1 MPIPFLPPKGYTEKD
16 TFFIDIFFYILE
28 IQETLRD
35 IIEHYNRFTINTNLN
50 ILSHPAQI
58 DDHSEE
64 LLQLIQFRR
73 IVIEE
78 IEFVKNEIKKY
89 NDKISSLFL
98 NASYHDKIN
107 GYYSFDNSHLIY
119 KKTEFSIEDV
129 DNISY
134 SYKKKLITKDVLKSN
149 NVKVKIHKPEVG
161 KRRGTVFVSADRPN
175 VLRGALGNGFG
186 GYELG
191 ALIGMAIEY
200 AITGKIYYYK
210 GTI

>member
-1 MPIPFLPPKGYTEKD
+1 MKTKLKTLLIYVFIIFSLGCEKNTEIYNTENKKNTIQETQNNISIIFKKNRAIALLIYKKYSKNKIENNVLIVQKNKEQKFKKFLKKKTLNRESSLFPTSEIDQMPIPFLPPKGYTEKD

-78 IEFVKNEIKKY
+78 IE
-89 NDKISSLFL
+89 
-98 NASYHDKIN
+98 
-107 GYYSFDNSHLIY
+107 
-119 KKTEFSIEDV
+119 
-129 DNISY
+129 
-134 SYKKKLITKDVLKSN
+134 
-149 NVKVKIHKPEVG
+149 
-161 KRRGTVFVSADRPN
+161 
-175 VLRGALGNGFG
+175 
-186 GYELG
+186 
-191 ALIGMAIEY
+191 
-200 AITGKIYYYK
+200 
-210 GTI
+210 

>member
-1 MPIPFLPPKGYTEKD
+1 MKTKLKTLLIYVFIIFSLGCEKNTEIYNTENKKNTIQETQNNISILFKKNRAIALLIYKKYSKNKIENNVLIVQKNKEQKFKKFLKKKTLNRESSLFPTSEIDQMPIPFLPPKGYTEKD

-89 NDKISSLFL
+89 NDKISSLFP
-98 NASYHDKIN
+98 NA
-107 GYYSFDNSHLIY
+107 
-119 KKTEFSIEDV
+119 
-129 DNISY
+129 
-134 SYKKKLITKDVLKSN
+134 
-149 NVKVKIHKPEVG
+149 
-161 KRRGTVFVSADRPN
+161 
-175 VLRGALGNGFG
+175 
-186 GYELG
+186 
-191 ALIGMAIEY
+191 
-200 AITGKIYYYK
+200 
-210 GTI
+210 